1 VCVSERER
9 ERGLQRGLQR
19 IEQGDHWPVCRKH
32 KKKTPQ
38 QADFFPS
45 AINLLTLPVLITLAT
60 TLMPSFLA
68 SSHRACHLPV
78 HAEKMMAKVYKRCC
92 NFILQFLR
100 VHREEDIF
108 LSVHWRFKGEQ
119 QQQQTR
125 DTVVEKQQNLLKL
138 FATKEVVHIPG

>member
-1 VCVSERER
+1 VCLRERERER

-45 AINLLTLPVLITLAT
+45 AINPLTLPVLITLAT
-60 TLMPSFLA
+60 TSMPSFLA

-108 LSVHWRFKGEQ
+108 LSVHWRFEGG
-119 QQQQTR
+119 TTTTTNSR
-125 DTVVEKQQNLLKL
+125 YSS
-138 FATKEVVHIPG
+138 

>member
-1 VCVSERER
+1 
-9 ERGLQRGLQR
+9 LQRGLQR

-45 AINLLTLPVLITLAT
+45 AINPLTLPVLITLAT
-60 TLMPSFLA
+60 TSMPSFLA
-68 SSHRACHLPV
+68 ASHRACHLPV

-100 VHREEDIF
+100 A
-108 LSVHWRFKGEQ
+108 Q
-119 QQQQTR
+119 

-138 FATKEVVHIPG
+138 FATTEVVHIPG